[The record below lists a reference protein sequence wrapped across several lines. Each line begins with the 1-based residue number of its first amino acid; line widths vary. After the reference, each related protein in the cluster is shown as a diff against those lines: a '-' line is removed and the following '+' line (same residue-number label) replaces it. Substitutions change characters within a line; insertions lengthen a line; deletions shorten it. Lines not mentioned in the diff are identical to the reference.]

1 MPPPPWSRL
10 GNVATRHCESI
21 TVGFWYALA
30 VTGGGRCAWPRRMG
44 VQGGPPG
51 TTRIRSDGRPIGGR
65 VFAGDRQCR
74 SGLGVPR
81 HGNPSGQPRLHPGL
95 RRPSSENRV
104 YRGALSGRGAVTSR
118 DYKVIGHLRAFRDN
132 TPSGSTVAT
141 HELIADYEAIV
152 LADDVT
158 ASNILPSGRALESR
172 PGVVLHPGQAVC
184 HFGVSTG
191 ETCGTVE
198 SVNNGWFTMS
208 HGVLSEKG
216 DSGPGL
222 PGPRWRPRADRRDL
236 QQRLGR
242 LSRGGVLAVDVRAGS
257 RGSRRDAPCLASTP
271 LAATR
276 LIAVCLL
283 ER

>member
-1 MPPPPWSRL
+1 MVRL
-10 GNVATRHCESI
+10 
-21 TVGFWYALA
+21 
-30 VTGGGRCAWPRRMG
+30 
-44 VQGGPPG
+44 
-51 TTRIRSDGRPIGGR
+51 
-65 VFAGDRQCR
+65 
-74 SGLGVPR
+74 VPR
-81 HGNPSGQPRLHPGL
+81 AFAATVALLAAGFSPATASADPVLVFPGMEIRQDNHVCTL
-95 RRPSSENRV
+95 GYVDPALKIAFTAGHC
-104 YRGALSGRGAVTSR
+104 RGGGAVTSR

-208 HGVLSEKG
+208 TACSVRRGIRGARSTWPPMAAPRRS
-216 DSGPGL
+216 SGSSTASGAAFPRRCPG
-222 PGPRWRPRADRRDL
+222 GRRP
-236 QQRLGR
+236 
-242 LSRGGVLAVDVRAGS
+242 SRF
-257 RGSRRDAPCLASTP
+257 
-271 LAATR
+271 TR
-276 LIAVCLL
+276 ISA
-283 ER
+283 

>member
-1 MPPPPWSRL
+1 MVRL
-10 GNVATRHCESI
+10 
-21 TVGFWYALA
+21 
-30 VTGGGRCAWPRRMG
+30 
-44 VQGGPPG
+44 
-51 TTRIRSDGRPIGGR
+51 
-65 VFAGDRQCR
+65 
-74 SGLGVPR
+74 VPR
-81 HGNPSGQPRLHPGL
+81 AFAATVALLAAGFSPATASADPVLVFPGMEIRQDNHVCTL
-95 RRPSSENRV
+95 GYVDPALKIAFTAGHC
-104 YRGALSGRGAVTSR
+104 RGGGAVTSR

-216 DSGPGL
+216 DSG
-222 PGPRWRPRADRRDL
+222 GPVYLSPDGGPAQIVGIFNSVWGGFPAAVSWRSTSEQVHAD
-236 QQRLGR
+236 LG
-242 LSRGGVLAVDVRAGS
+242 V
-257 RGSRRDAPCLASTP
+257 TP
-271 LAATR
+271 LA
-276 LIAVCLL
+276 
-283 ER
+283 

>member
-1 MPPPPWSRL
+1 
-10 GNVATRHCESI
+10 
-21 TVGFWYALA
+21 
-30 VTGGGRCAWPRRMG
+30 MG

-104 YRGALSGRGAVTSR
+104 YRGHCRGGGAVTSR

-216 DSGPGL
+216 DSG
-222 PGPRWRPRADRRDL
+222 GPVYLAPDGGPAQIVGIFNSVWGGFPAAVSWRSTSEQVHAD
-236 QQRLGR
+236 LG
-242 LSRGGVLAVDVRAGS
+242 V
-257 RGSRRDAPCLASTP
+257 TP
-271 LAATR
+271 LA
-276 LIAVCLL
+276 
-283 ER
+283 

>member
-1 MPPPPWSRL
+1 MVRL
-10 GNVATRHCESI
+10 
-21 TVGFWYALA
+21 
-30 VTGGGRCAWPRRMG
+30 
-44 VQGGPPG
+44 
-51 TTRIRSDGRPIGGR
+51 
-65 VFAGDRQCR
+65 
-74 SGLGVPR
+74 VPR
-81 HGNPSGQPRLHPGL
+81 AFAATVALLAAGFSPATASADPVLVFPGMEIRQDNHVCTL
-95 RRPSSENRV
+95 GYVDPALKIAFTAGHC
-104 YRGALSGRGAVTSR
+104 RGGGAVTSR

-208 HGVLSEKG
+208 HGVPVRRGIRGARSTWPPMAAPRRS
-216 DSGPGL
+216 SGSSTASGAAFPRRCPG
-222 PGPRWRPRADRRDL
+222 GRRP
-236 QQRLGR
+236 
-242 LSRGGVLAVDVRAGS
+242 SRF
-257 RGSRRDAPCLASTP
+257 
-271 LAATR
+271 TR
-276 LIAVCLL
+276 ISA
-283 ER
+283 

>member
-1 MPPPPWSRL
+1 MVRL
-10 GNVATRHCESI
+10 
-21 TVGFWYALA
+21 
-30 VTGGGRCAWPRRMG
+30 
-44 VQGGPPG
+44 
-51 TTRIRSDGRPIGGR
+51 
-65 VFAGDRQCR
+65 
-74 SGLGVPR
+74 VPR
-81 HGNPSGQPRLHPGL
+81 AFAATVALLAAGFSPATASADPVLVFPGMEIRQDNHVCTL
-95 RRPSSENRV
+95 GYVDPALKIAFTAGHC
-104 YRGALSGRGAVTSR
+104 RGGGAVTSR

-152 LADDVT
+152 LAEDVT

-216 DSGPGL
+216 DSG
-222 PGPRWRPRADRRDL
+222 GPVYLAPDGGPAQIVGIFNSVWGGFPAAVSWRSTSEQVHAD
-236 QQRLGR
+236 LG
-242 LSRGGVLAVDVRAGS
+242 V
-257 RGSRRDAPCLASTP
+257 TP
-271 LAATR
+271 LA
-276 LIAVCLL
+276 
-283 ER
+283 

>member
-1 MPPPPWSRL
+1 GYVDPAL
-10 GNVATRHCESI
+10 KIAFTAGHCR
-21 TVGFWYALA
+21 
-30 VTGGGRCAWPRRMG
+30 GG
-44 VQGGPPG
+44 
-51 TTRIRSDGRPIGGR
+51 
-65 VFAGDRQCR
+65 
-74 SGLGVPR
+74 
-81 HGNPSGQPRLHPGL
+81 
-95 RRPSSENRV
+95 
-104 YRGALSGRGAVTSR
+104 GAVTSR

-216 DSGPGL
+216 DSG
-222 PGPRWRPRADRRDL
+222 GPVYLAPDGGPAQIVGIFNSVWGGFPAAVSWRSTSEQVHAD
-236 QQRLGR
+236 LG
-242 LSRGGVLAVDVRAGS
+242 V
-257 RGSRRDAPCLASTP
+257 TP
-271 LAATR
+271 LA
-276 LIAVCLL
+276 
-283 ER
+283 

>member
-1 MPPPPWSRL
+1 MVRL
-10 GNVATRHCESI
+10 
-21 TVGFWYALA
+21 
-30 VTGGGRCAWPRRMG
+30 
-44 VQGGPPG
+44 
-51 TTRIRSDGRPIGGR
+51 
-65 VFAGDRQCR
+65 
-74 SGLGVPR
+74 VPR
-81 HGNPSGQPRLHPGL
+81 AFAATVALLAAGFSPATASADPVLVFPGMEIRQDNHVCTL
-95 RRPSSENRV
+95 GYVDPALKIAFTAGHC
-104 YRGALSGRGAVTSR
+104 RGGGAVTSR

-216 DSGPGL
+216 GFGGARSTWPPMAAPRRSSGSSTASGAAFPRRCPG
-222 PGPRWRPRADRRDL
+222 GRRP
-236 QQRLGR
+236 
-242 LSRGGVLAVDVRAGS
+242 SRF
-257 RGSRRDAPCLASTP
+257 
-271 LAATR
+271 TR
-276 LIAVCLL
+276 ISA
-283 ER
+283 

>member
-1 MPPPPWSRL
+1 MVRL
-10 GNVATRHCESI
+10 
-21 TVGFWYALA
+21 
-30 VTGGGRCAWPRRMG
+30 
-44 VQGGPPG
+44 
-51 TTRIRSDGRPIGGR
+51 
-65 VFAGDRQCR
+65 
-74 SGLGVPR
+74 VPR
-81 HGNPSGQPRLHPGL
+81 AFAATVALLAAGFSPATASADPVLVFPGM
-95 RRPSSENRV
+95 EI
-104 YRGALSGRGAVTSR
+104 
-118 DYKVIGHLRAFRDN
+118 YKVIGHLRAFRDN

-216 DSGPGL
+216 DSG
-222 PGPRWRPRADRRDL
+222 GPVYLAPDGGPAQIVGIFNSVWGGFPAAVSWRSTSEQVHAD
-236 QQRLGR
+236 LG
-242 LSRGGVLAVDVRAGS
+242 V
-257 RGSRRDAPCLASTP
+257 TP
-271 LAATR
+271 LA
-276 LIAVCLL
+276 
-283 ER
+283 

>member
-1 MPPPPWSRL
+1 
-10 GNVATRHCESI
+10 
-21 TVGFWYALA
+21 
-30 VTGGGRCAWPRRMG
+30 MG

-74 SGLGVPR
+74 SGLGVPGMEIR
-81 HGNPSGQPRLHPGL
+81 QDNHVCTLGYVDPALKIAFTAGHC
-95 RRPSSENRV
+95 
-104 YRGALSGRGAVTSR
+104 RGGGAVTSR

-216 DSGPGL
+216 DSGARSTWPPMAAPRRSSGSSTASGAAFPRRCPG
-222 PGPRWRPRADRRDL
+222 GRRP
-236 QQRLGR
+236 
-242 LSRGGVLAVDVRAGS
+242 SRF
-257 RGSRRDAPCLASTP
+257 
-271 LAATR
+271 TR
-276 LIAVCLL
+276 ISA
-283 ER
+283 